1 MEDNTGTV
9 ANEDSP
15 EAQESTKPKP
25 TTSSDTLQDKSEGN
39 EDLLKAN
46 EEDQD
51 KQSLNNEEKKA
62 LINVNNPENSS
73 VEKADANIGN
83 HNQSKENSAKSCDV
97 SKTTN
102 ESDYLTKSSSS
113 KTDGSS
119 SMEVDEPLENYSEK
133 DYDVEIVTLN
143 DADSAQSST
152 PDDEGKV
159 EDTKPSIFEI
169 PEAVTTSS
177 SKKDS
182 IESKSPEKN
191 TDSSQGDAIK
201 EDISLTCDEN
211 LGESDDTA
219 KRKQE
224 KTQEMQP
231 VGEEKIDGETEKT
244 DGLQNVTTKD
254 IPSLQLEVKDE
265 IESKE
270 KEKVEEKTE
279 KPLIKLK
286 GIKDISENIESAPEP
301 TTMKSTETKDEVKS
315 AIEVGDRKSR
325 KSAEEPQPSTAQE
338 KVDTAEKAKLLGKY
352 KYLVIIGSINI
363 LIYEFIGR
371 YF

>member
-1 MEDNTGTV
+1 MSQNPQGFKMEDNTGTV

-15 EAQESTKPKP
+15 EAQESTKPKPTTSSDTLQDKSEEAQESTKPKP

-83 HNQSKENSAKSCDV
+83 HNQSKENSAKGCDV

-159 EDTKPSIFEI
+159 EDTKPSISEI
-169 PEAVTTSS
+169 PEAVT
-177 SKKDS
+177 
-182 IESKSPEKN
+182 
-191 TDSSQGDAIK
+191 
-201 EDISLTCDEN
+201 
-211 LGESDDTA
+211 
-219 KRKQE
+219 
-224 KTQEMQP
+224 
-231 VGEEKIDGETEKT
+231 
-244 DGLQNVTTKD
+244 
-254 IPSLQLEVKDE
+254 
-265 IESKE
+265 
-270 KEKVEEKTE
+270 
-279 KPLIKLK
+279 
-286 GIKDISENIESAPEP
+286 
-301 TTMKSTETKDEVKS
+301 
-315 AIEVGDRKSR
+315 
-325 KSAEEPQPSTAQE
+325 
-338 KVDTAEKAKLLGKY
+338 
-352 KYLVIIGSINI
+352 
-363 LIYEFIGR
+363 
-371 YF
+371 